1 MKITHSIYRSWLTIA
16 LLCLADSLLAQGIQ
30 VTDFSFDEKDLT
42 ANIAGTEVID
52 PNNGRK
58 CALIKVHTTQKGFTF
73 DVGALGVTK
82 TVPQGGD
89 HPTEIWVY
97 VPQGVK
103 RLSIMHPQLGDLRDY
118 DLGRTL
124 QSAKT
129 YHLTLQTGSVQTVV
143 NPTLQKQWAVFTLVP
158 ATATIEVDGDFIE
171 NIPDRSRLR
180 RVQTPQAFKIATIRQ
195 AYDNA
200 LKDPDFKVTDDCG
213 VVRKYLP
220 DTPIY
225 VVEGAE
231 CNMKLTYK
239 EDTELLET
247 YLRLRE
253 QLT

>member
-1 MKITHSIYRSWLTIA
+1 MNLIFHDAARPLVTPRIIDDITSALHDHDAVTVALPSADTI
-16 LLCLADSLLAQGIQ
+16 
-30 VTDFSFDEKDLT
+30 
-42 ANIAGTEVID
+42 
-52 PNNGRK
+52 
-58 CALIKVHTTQKGFTF
+58 
-73 DVGALGVTK
+73 
-82 TVPQGGD
+82 
-89 HPTEIWVY
+89 
-97 VPQGVK
+97 
-103 RLSIMHPQLGDLRDY
+103 
-118 DLGRTL
+118 
-124 QSAKT
+124 
-129 YHLTLQTGSVQTVV
+129 
-143 NPTLQKQWAVFTLVP
+143 
-158 ATATIEVDGDFIE
+158 IEVDGEFIE

-231 CNMKLTYK
+231 CNMKLTYQ

-247 YLRLRE
+247 YLRLLE